1 MKLIDTHAHYYS
13 SEFIE
18 DLDSGII
25 RMKTNGIDKVLLPN
39 IDCDSIHPMFDLCK
53 NYPETFFPML
63 GLHPGYVDKN
73 WERNLKLIYK
83 DISIHNNIIAIGEIG
98 MDLYWDKT
106 FVEEQKMVFSIQIQW
121 AIDLGLPI
129 VIHARESFQEIF
141 EILDQKNCERLTGVF
156 HCFTGTE
163 AEVERIQSYRGF
175 YFGIGGVVTYKNSH
189 LPEVIKNIPID
200 QILLETDAPYLPPV
214 PYRGKRNEPS
224 YIIHVAE
231 KLAGIYEIGLEQ
243 IAEQTTKN
251 AMTLFKKLN

>member
-18 DLDSGII
+18 DLSSGII
-25 RMKTNGIDKVLLPN
+25 RMKSNGIDKVLLPN

-53 NYPETFFPML
+53 NHPELFFPML
-63 GLHPGYVDKN
+63 GLHPGYVDGN
-73 WERNLKLIYK
+73 WESKLNQIYSE
-83 DISIHNNIIAIGEIG
+83 ISNHKNIIAIGEIG

-106 FVEEQKMVFSIQIQW
+106 FVEEQKKAFSIQIDW
-121 AIDLGLPI
+121 AIDLELPI
-129 VIHARESFQEIF
+129 VIHARESFIEIF
-141 EILDQKNCERLTGVF
+141 DILDKKNCESLSGVF

-163 AEVERIQSYRGF
+163 TEAERIQSYGGF

-189 LPEVIKNIPID
+189 LPEVIKSIPID

-224 YIIHVAE
+224 YIIHIAE
-231 KLAGIYEIGLEQ
+231 KLAGIYEIDLDQ
-243 IAEQTTKN
+243 IAKQTTQN
-251 AMTLFKKLN
+251 ALTLFKKLN